1 MAVSDRQKRFF
12 SQKPT
17 NAIAF
22 KTIEYYHPRFGSRFL
37 LQSNGKVFFDKKL
50 TIETED
56 PNNSGQTVTFKP
68 TAMNVQDPKQKG
80 SSDMTMSV
88 SFPSIDAG
96 TEIRN
101 AIKSLT
107 PWDWFEAPISQVYR
121 IYRSDDTTS
130 PLVVLRLFV
139 NEEGITDNGA
149 SITIQS
155 ADDNPSDFRVSQ
167 TYTVA
172 RFPGL
177 TNS

>member
-22 KTIEYYHPRFGSRFL
+22 KTIEYYHPAFGSIFL
-37 LQSNGKVFFDKKL
+37 LQSGGKVFYDKDL
-50 TIETED
+50 TIESED
-56 PNNSGQTVTFKP
+56 PNNAGQTVSFKP
-68 TAMNVQDPKQKG
+68 TSMTVQDPKQKG

-96 TEIRN
+96 SVIRS
-101 AIKSLT
+101 AIKSLSV
-107 PWDWFEAPISQVYR
+107 WDWFKSPIHQVYR
-121 IYRSDDTTS
+121 IYRSDDTSS

-139 NEEGITDNGA
+139 SEDGITDDGS

-155 ADDNPSDFRVSQ
+155 ADDNPSDFRVSE